1 MSSTWEKVV
10 VRDRIWSRGLVYS
23 CWIHVVIK
31 KIDKGLLS
39 ALLERWH
46 RDKITFHLFVGEM
59 RITLDDMA
67 SLLAFFTIVNIWVR
81 KRQFLC
87 LLIYLELNIRM
98 PLMRQKKQEAKV
110 FFKLVVGCVWGEV
123 SEREIGWSNK
133 SLIDSSSWLHLI
145 F

>member
-10 VRDRIWSRGLVYS
+10 VRDRIWSR
-23 CWIHVVIK
+23 VIK

-67 SLLAFFTIVNIWVR
+67 SLLAFFTIEVAIPV
-81 KRQFLC
+81 LVD
-87 LLIYLELNIRM
+87 LLGVEYKDAFNETKKTRGENCFSMTLKDVASIHWGGGATGLAYLYEHLGCASFAGI
-98 PLMRQKKQEAKV
+98 KQIEGYAT
-110 FFKLVVGCVWGEV
+110 L
-123 SEREIGWSNK
+123 
-133 SLIDSSSWLHLI
+133 L
-145 F
+145 